1 MTRQQTKPTTLYQAL
16 ADRLGP
22 NSHRNNWLNLFLGTL
37 ICLNVLAIVL
47 ESIPSF
53 HLKYHIFFLR
63 FEFLSV
69 MIFSLEYI
77 LRAWFAVA
85 NLPAGTAFK
94 TRLKVR
100 LLYLISPA
108 AIIDLV
114 SILPF
119 YLTFI
124 FVIDLRFLRVLRLL
138 RIFKLTRYSPAIN
151 ALLSVLREEASSLA
165 AAFFILIVLL
175 ISVSS
180 GIYLIEH
187 KVQPDDFGTIPDA
200 MWWAMATL
208 TTVGYGDATPITSLG
223 KFFGGCVTLIGMGMV
238 ALPAG
243 ILASGFSDQL
253 AQNKQRFKNELKEML
268 QDGELSEKEK
278 HQLKR
283 LQEDLN
289 LDDEEAQLLIKMV
302 DADHHLVCPHC
313 HKSLIHQGSEHKS
326 KISLSNSLKL

>member
-1 MTRQQTKPTTLYQAL
+1 MSHTNKTSRIYQEL

-22 NSHRNNWLNLFLGTL
+22 SSKKGNWLNLFLGIL

-47 ESIPSF
+47 ESVPSF
-53 HLKYHIFFLR
+53 HLRHNLFLLE
-63 FEFLSV
+63 FEFFSV
-69 MIFSLEYI
+69 VVFSIEYL
-77 LRAWFAVA
+77 LRIWLATAD
-85 NLPAGTAFK
+85 LPANAAFL

-100 LLYLISPA
+100 LKYMISPA
-108 AIIDLV
+108 AIIDLL

-119 YLTFI
+119 YLSFI

-138 RIFKLTRYSPAIN
+138 RIFKLTRYSSAIN
-151 ALLSVLREEASSLA
+151 ALLNVLREEASALS

-187 KVQPDDFGTIPDA
+187 KAQPDDFGTIPDA

-208 TTVGYGDATPITSLG
+208 TTVGYGDVTPITSLG

-243 ILASGFSDQL
+243 ILASGFSEQL
-253 AQNKQRFKNELKEML
+253 AKNKRRFHDEFKEML
-268 QDGELSEKEK
+268 KDGV
-278 HQLKR
+278 
-283 LQEDLN
+283 
-289 LDDEEAQLLIKMV
+289 LDDEEKKRLKALQKDLNLTDKEARILMKMV
-302 DADHHLVCPHC
+302 DSDHHLVCPHC
-313 HKSLIHQGSEHKS
+313 HKDLIHQTKKS
-326 KISLSNSLKL
+326 KAKISLGNSLKL